1 MRYLLIVGATAL
13 LFGSGASAATAVD
26 PTGDFLASYLG
37 VHEGDLDVTSFS
49 VKYDAVQSSFLL
61 NATFAGAIDA
71 TKAGFY
77 AIGVNTGTGVAHP
90 FGSIGEGNV
99 LFNQVIALQKAGT
112 ATVGATSLAAGAVTI
127 AGNSF
132 SAWVPLSLLP
142 STGFSPDR
150 YGFNLWPRDGT
161 AGLGAISDFS
171 PENATLAAVPEV
183 GIWAM
188 MIAGFGLTGRALRQR
203 RSGKPGHQLT
213 A

>member
-1 MRYLLIVGATAL
+1 MRNLLIVGAAAL
-13 LFGSGASAATAVD
+13 FFGSSASAATVAD
-26 PTGDFLASYLG
+26 PAGDFLASYLG

-90 FGSIGEGNV
+90 FGSIGEPNV
-99 LFNQVIALQKAGT
+99 LFNQVIAVQKAGT
-112 ATVGATSLAAGAVTI
+112 ATVGATALAAGAVTV

-132 SAWVPLSLLP
+132 SAWVPLALLP
-142 STGFSPDR
+142 STGFSPYH

-161 AGLGAISDFS
+161 AGLGAISDFA
-171 PENATLAAVPEV
+171 PQNATIAAVPEAAT
-183 GIWAM
+183 WAM
-188 MIAGFGLTGRALRQR
+188 MIVGFGLTGRTLRQR
-203 RSGKPGHQLT
+203 RSIAT
-213 A
+213 ADLATA